1 MMRYALYFT
10 THREHPL
17 TIAAATWLGRDA
29 FSNTDIP
36 IANTGGLDVTDLLRW
51 TAEPRRYGFHAT
63 LVAPFRLKHG
73 LNEQDAAHAA
83 EIFAAQSAPRSISR
97 LKLARLG
104 SFLALVPASSNPE
117 LAAFASAGVDH
128 FCTLRASLTDR
139 EIARRNPDRLTERQ
153 RVYLDRYG
161 YPYVKEEF
169 RFHMTLTGP
178 VTEADAARIEP
189 VVHHLLAPV
198 LAAPVEVDA
207 VALFVEPEP
216 GAPFFVHSTYRLR
229 AGETRKAAF
238 HA

>member
-1 MMRYALYFT
+1 MRYALYFT
-10 THREHPL
+10 PHRKHPL
-17 TIAAATWLGRDA
+17 TIAAANWLGRDV
-29 FSNTDIP
+29 FSNTDVP
-36 IANTGGLDVTDLLRW
+36 IANTGGLDVTDILRW

-63 LVAPFRLKHG
+63 LVAPLRLKHG
-73 LNEQDAAHAA
+73 LNEQDAVHVA
-83 EIFAAQSAPRSISR
+83 EMFAAQTVPLSIPS

-104 SFLALVPASSNPE
+104 SFLALVPASSIPE

-128 FCTLRASLTDR
+128 FHALRAPLTGH

-161 YPYVKEEF
+161 YPYVREEF

-178 VTEADAARIEP
+178 VTAGDAARIEP
-189 VVHHLLAPV
+189 VLRRLLAPA
-198 LAAPVEVDA
+198 LAAPIEVDA

-216 GAPFFVHSTYRLR
+216 GTPFFVHSTYRLR
-229 AGETRKAAF
+229 ADETRKAAF